1 MTDYSMILPFASET
15 DQIITRL
22 VWESHD
28 SERTRGIPM
37 VEFTQPIAQLAKDK
51 NAFNDLIISPLPQ
64 LIVSERL
71 KGFLNSLRDA
81 TYFQFIPLAFKGKK
95 APSYFILHCL
105 DLVDA
110 FDWDRSKY
118 QLFVPDAKGDERTIR
133 RLELMVI
140 DEKRAGA
147 RKLFTMPDHT
157 AYQFVEKKFGE
168 QLIAE
173 GFTGIRLLPLK
184 GQTD

>member
-1 MTDYSMILPFASET
+1 MTDYSIILPFASET
-15 DQIITRL
+15 DQIITQL

-28 SERTRGIPM
+28 VERTRGIPIK
-37 VEFTQPIAQLAKDK
+37 EFTQPIAQLAKNK
-51 NAFNDLIISPLPQ
+51 MAFRDLTISPLPQ

-71 KGFLNSLRDA
+71 KDYLNATDDA
-81 TYFQFIPLAFKGKK
+81 THFQFIPLSFKGKK

-105 DLVDA
+105 DLADA

-118 QLFVPDAKGDERTIR
+118 ELFVPDAKGDERTIR

-140 DEKRAGA
+140 DEKKVGT

-157 AYQFVEKKFGE
+157 AYHFIEKTFGE

-184 GQTD
+184 GQIA